1 MQRWSRS
8 PSEASFIKD
17 SRKINHKKGLSL
29 SWIGCLIGCKCLAS
43 DYEFIYLV
51 EEGDAFLCLICFSEL
66 EQAAPMWSTS
76 YVRQELLDLSKM
88 TTR

>member
-1 MQRWSRS
+1 MDRLFNW
-8 PSEASFIKD
+8 
-17 SRKINHKKGLSL
+17 
-29 SWIGCLIGCKCLAS
+29 CKCLAS
-43 DYEFIYLV
+43 DYKFIYLV

-88 TTR
+88 TTRLD